1 MSQLEHSPGPW
12 HEAHYNYDL
21 DPWSEGQYN
30 YGLDDWQKGVAWCI
44 RDAQGQIVIEGN
56 PHSGEPRDDNGK
68 LLAAAPEMYRILR
81 IILEDKRRSLGLIHA
96 DAMAQAH
103 RLIQELEGG
112 SDAEA

>member
-12 HEAHYNYDL
+12 SASNSAIYDAKGL
-21 DPWSEGQYN
+21 AIAIASGWQGAERKWDANSE
-30 YGLDDWQKGVAWCI
+30 LI
-44 RDAQGQIVIEGN
+44 
-56 PHSGEPRDDNGK
+56 
-68 LLAAAPEMYRILR
+68 AAAPTMYRILR
-81 IILEDKRRSLGLIHA
+81 IMLEDKRRPLGLIHA